1 MSVVLTAK
9 IAAAAG
15 VGVVFGLGAVFGLVG
30 YVLAA
35 AGGAAF
41 GPAHLAVTTVTPL
54 PFAAATALLA
64 GVAILIAVAAAR
76 TTVRRDV
83 T

>member
-15 VGVVFGLGAVFGLVG
+15 VGAVFGLVG
-30 YVLAA
+30 YVLAAAA

-54 PFAAATALLA
+54 PFAAATALRA

>member
-15 VGVVFGLGAVFGLVG
+15 VGAVFGLVG
-30 YVLAA
+30 YVLAAA

-54 PFAAATALLA
+54 PFAAATALRA